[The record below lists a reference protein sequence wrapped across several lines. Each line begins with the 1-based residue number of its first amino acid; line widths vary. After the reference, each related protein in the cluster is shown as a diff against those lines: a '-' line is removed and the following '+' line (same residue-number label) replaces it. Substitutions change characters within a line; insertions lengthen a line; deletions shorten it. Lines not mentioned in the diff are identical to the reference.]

1 MILWYVVVP
10 VLEKKGRKNG
20 KAIEKKGMDKIYC
33 HQSCTIG
40 LFLLMYRISVVCK
53 PMTRMV
59 ACVLYALLWGMNA
72 GMLFYQDMRA
82 KDPVAFSHS
91 KVARVINS
99 ITMIGVVALCAIF
112 FGVS

>member
-1 MILWYVVVP
+1 M
-10 VLEKKGRKNG
+10 EKQSKRKAWVKFIATNL
-20 KAIEKKGMDKIYC
+20 ALLAC
-33 HQSCTIG
+33 
-40 LFLLMYRISVVCK
+40 FLLMYRISVVCT
-53 PMTRMV
+53 PTTRMV
-59 ACVLYALLWGMNA
+59 ACGLYALLWGMNA

-82 KDPVAFSHS
+82 RDPVAFSHS